1 MDLMATETGA
11 NRLLSYS
18 SSGPWELWP
27 DVSNYV
33 LQVLSRGRRAR
44 GDGHDH
50 DPALLMYFLDSGG
63 GSYTEVVSSA
73 QVRWFHTQSQFLNPD
88 GRILELI
95 FWHIPSTAYAKIE
108 KRLDKLNNSKTKD
121 TQVKVKEQAEKS
133 GLEKIQQALMEGEPT
148 RSVDLS
154 EHEKEAI

>member
-1 MDLMATETGA
+1 MATETGA

-18 SSGPWELWP
+18 SSGPRELWP

-88 GRILELI
+88 GGIPELI
-95 FWHIPSTAYAKIE
+95 FWHIPSTAYTKIE
-108 KRLDKLNNSKTKD
+108 KRLDKLNKSKTKD
-121 TQVKVKEQAEKS
+121 TQVKVKEQVEKS

-148 RSVDLS
+148 RSVDLP